1 MMKKIVL
8 GSMLL
13 GTLVS
18 SAFSGNMGYVWMPSR
33 NLAYDVIDY
42 ADSTSEYIVKAD
54 LKKGLPDINS
64 IIRIE
69 ANNRMYLD
77 FSLIQNISKEF
88 LALMQEGK
96 CERMQGMFSVFM
108 LNKDKYCSVDNFL
121 ERIKS
126 EYPKD
131 EPLYYPLP
139 HPIKAKVLGYV
150 ELQAGV
156 FVLVEQK
163 EMLSNKTKDK

>member
-13 GTLVS
+13 GTLVT
-18 SAFSGNMGYVWMPSR
+18 SAFSGNIGYVWMPSQST
-33 NLAYDVIDY
+33 AYDAINF
-42 ADSTSEYIVKAD
+42 ADSASEYIVKID

-77 FSLIQNISKEF
+77 LSLIQNISKEF

-96 CERMQGMFSVFM
+96 CERMLGTFSSFM

-131 EPLYYPLP
+131 ELLYFPLP

-150 ELQAGV
+150 EFKAGV

-163 EMLSNKTKDK
+163 EMLSK

>member
-1 MMKKIVL
+1 MKKIVL

-13 GTLVS
+13 GTLVT
-18 SAFSGNMGYVWMPSR
+18 SAFSGNIGYVWMPSQST
-33 NLAYDVIDY
+33 AYDAINF
-42 ADSTSEYIVKAD
+42 ADSTSEYIVKID

-77 FSLIQNISKEF
+77 LSLIQNISKEF

-96 CERMQGMFSVFM
+96 CERMLGTFSSFM
-108 LNKDKYCSVDNFL
+108 LNRDKYCSVDNFL

-131 EPLYYPLP
+131 EPLYFPLP

-163 EMLSNKTKDK
+163 EMLFNNTKDK